1 MDCVLTL
8 ISSHLNIYGMK
19 INVQAIVSMVQVCY
33 DDATIQYLIVTIN
46 DNLYVASDII
56 GIENGLLCFKID
68 HDLTY
73 YENSKRESIS
83 N

>member
-1 MDCVLTL
+1 
-8 ISSHLNIYGMK
+8 MK

-56 GIENGLLCFKID
+56 
-68 HDLTY
+68 
-73 YENSKRESIS
+73 ESLSPIRLDKPES
-83 N
+83 FIWQ